1 MERGN
6 TERAPSREQAPAQPK
21 RNLGQAA
28 IRGAETASRTNSAQ
42 PSTETAAHID
52 SSQPGAEHTR
62 NLNQQS
68 SAEAMPVANRTRN
81 LGQKSIATALRPI
94 PPTLNLNSFDKPAL
108 AAYYPPQEIN
118 ADRNYIRHCQERYR
132 DRDEDGE
139 DTPSK
144 TRAKQF
150 EMMFLY
156 GVQRNA
162 WLGNTLNIFGQPP
175 FTTDTSATTEYDD
188 YRHRIDAFTTLTF
201 AKAQPNAEHQA
212 SSIRAVMGF
221 DATISGNRKVI
232 TEKLT
237 RCSNDKQTPLPFG
250 FSQIKYYVNNR
261 SASRQLLVPRYVI
274 GISGQRVQDLQEM
287 ARIERQNGKI
297 TDMRFNTGQ
306 SAMTRFMVLSEI
318 RAQNELYK
326 TMLPDQL
333 DTPMLKKAAISLDVI
348 SEQLNGALDQCV
360 DRLARLKW
368 VMGDSKLSPQTA
380 QTPEQRAELRQYV
393 EQRVMDHWRQEFI
406 EGEEEKAR
414 RRNGGF
420 LPPDFQ
426 PSPAFSDTYVQ
437 IMQCTQRLTD
447 AAKKGKLNTHRKV
460 MAHTEPFMMPGK

>member
-6 TERAPSREQAPAQPK
+6 TERAPSREQAPAQPR

-28 IRGAETASRTNSAQ
+28 MRGAETARRVDSAQ
-42 PSTETAAHID
+42 PS
-52 SSQPGAEHTR
+52 AEQAR
-62 NLNQQS
+62 ALNQQPS
-68 SAEAMPVANRTRN
+68 PETIPTANRARN

-118 ADRNYIRHCQERYR
+118 ADRGYIRRCQERYR

-139 DTPSK
+139 GIPSQA
-144 TRAKQF
+144 RAKQF

-162 WLGNTLNIFGQPP
+162 WLGNTLNVFGQPP

-188 YRHRIDAFTTLTF
+188 YKHRIDAFTTLTF
-201 AKAQPNAEHQA
+201 AKAQPNETYQA
-212 SSIRAVMGF
+212 SSVRAVMGF

-237 RCSNDKQTPLPFG
+237 RCSNDRQTPLPFG

-261 SASRQLLVPRYVI
+261 SVSRQLLVPRYVI

-287 ARIERQNGKI
+287 ARVERQNGKI

-326 TMLPDQL
+326 AMLPDQL
-333 DTPMLKKAAISLDVI
+333 DTPMLKKAGMSLDVI
-348 SEQLNGALDQCV
+348 SQQLNGALDQCI

-368 VMGDSKLSPQTA
+368 VMGDAKLTPQTA
-380 QTPEQRAELRQYV
+380 QTPEEREELRQYV
-393 EQRVMDHWRQEFI
+393 QQRVMDYWRREFT

-420 LPPDFQ
+420 LPSDFQ
-426 PSPAFSDTYVQ
+426 PNPAFSDTYVQ

-447 AAKKGKLNTHRKV
+447 AAKQGKLNSHRKV
-460 MAHTEPFMMPGK
+460 MAHTEPFMVPGK